1 MRTEG
6 KKEPGLDRACSMI
19 AASAGRPEELVDL
32 VDRLEHSLRQADA
45 LGLTLVGALLDHCIA
60 EARRCLTS

>member
-6 KKEPGLDRACSMI
+6 TQEPDLGRACSMI
-19 AASAGRPEELVDL
+19 TATGGREDLADL
-32 VDRLEHSLRQADA
+32 VDGLERSLQQVDA

-60 EARRCLTS
+60 EARRYLTN